1 MPAVLSLC
9 VTLSLVAQQM
19 TLRALSVPGS
29 QVMEVRM
36 LELNLRE

>member
-1 MPAVLSLC
+1 LRLGTIRLKPGRSL
-9 VTLSLVAQQM
+9 M

-36 LELNLRE
+36 LELTLRK